1 MSLGILIVG
10 ALGGALLVTTLR
22 SRGPAPSSAPDTS
35 LRIEI
40 LNGCGSPGVADRV
53 ALILRR
59 AGYQVERT
67 GNADHFHYGEDLV
80 VARRVSLARVLPLA
94 RLLDGA
100 QAVEQQIPGY
110 DVDVTVVVGKPR
122 SLTAPGD

>member
-1 MSLGILIVG
+1 MSLGILVVG
-10 ALGGALLVTTLR
+10 AVGGALLVSTLR
-22 SRGPAPSSAPDTS
+22 SRSPEQPASPDTT

-53 ALILRR
+53 ALIVRR

-80 VARRVSLARVLPLA
+80 VARRVSLDRVLPLA
-94 RLLDGA
+94 RILGA
-100 QAVEQQIPGY
+100 QAIEQQISGD

-122 SLTAPGD
+122 SLVPAND